1 MWGGPTNPWSVSV
14 AVLQGALVVPWDCS
28 ALTVRSCTQRS
39 CSVFQPVWAARSKIE
54 SRCKKPLETL
64 LLITVISSPQQR
76 LNSWMDL
83 FSYVNTFSI
92 NTYFV
97 EETKKISV
105 GAGVSCCWLMEAHL
119 CPGWWWHRSAVDR
132 TIGGWHSIIL
142 TSPNPN
148 ILHLGHSLLTGI
160 MRPGCDFSILQNQNQ
175 IESISLLLT
184 Y

>member
-1 MWGGPTNPWSVSV
+1 MQRVCIVNLKTQCWNALQAPLKKGWGFLGLGLHAGCGMQMWGGPTNPWSVSL

-97 EETKKISV
+97 EETKKYLWGLV
-105 GAGVSCCWLMEAHL
+105 CLAA
-119 CPGWWWHRSAVDR
+119 GWWKPTCVQA
-132 TIGGWHSIIL
+132 GGD
-142 TSPNPN
+142 
-148 ILHLGHSLLTGI
+148 TGQLWTG
-160 MRPGCDFSILQNQNQ
+160 PSEDD
-175 IESISLLLT
+175 IS
-184 Y
+184 